1 VVLVRSLSGTFVTD
15 PFRPKLDYILAD
27 IPFLA
32 VGILGFCTFTFL
44 ALTRRLGMYVQF
56 RPPLDRP
63 DHVCSMLT
71 VLHLSIIAAFIASTL
86 DLAQILQ
93 RGRLNTDL
101 GLQLNTVQSLLR
113 TREVAYSLSA
123 SLRFIFFWIFVAEPP
138 RPERNT
144 ASARAGVHSGN
155 WNAWGFIGISLQW
168 ATFCLAVT
176 IFVLQVVW
184 RLDNEPN
191 TFTNVYVAEAT
202 IEVILSA
209 VFALKLLLN
218 CGHCTIV
225 PKWMCALDY
234 SGFVISLLFSGVF
247 GVASLMRSKSLSASI
262 LTAHGNT
269 WRIVDFT
276 ETILG
281 RFLQGVNFYILVLFS
296 LLTLFLP
303 QWKSGRIPSFHPL
316 SPKPP
321 TSSFHLAPPDVS
333 TPNLSAVQPQSDS
346 SIIQQPPVDRLSP
359 TARMAGWL
367 ANQRRRLSSL
377 SHRGGSQ
384 DDMGVQ
390 LWNQSR
396 VEHGL
401 SFREPSKNPELFK
414 KVYGYPDPYTGTDP
428 VLPPPVEKPKLEAPR
443 LGRGFVR
450 SAASCYS
457 DLDLSPPE
465 IGDRKSWQPDSP
477 VFGLNGIVR
486 PSTGESGLRSQG
498 SVTVAEPD
506 RSSDISGLFRKQEE
520 LDNSI
525 AALKLLEGSAGL
537 PNSPS
542 SSKPSATRSD
552 FSLSNFPTPP
562 WASTPEPGDLG
573 ELDRIPTPI
582 RTTKPLRIKPPSIS
596 VNSVPFDLIPPRMP
610 ASAMEH
616 NRTLSLP
623 VSETEDSD
631 VLVSARTQRFDSQ
644 GTQYDVTSF
653 IGSTFFPFLKLS
665 VILPTLLQI

>member
-1 VVLVRSLSGTFVTD
+1 MQF
-15 PFRPKLDYILAD
+15 
-27 IPFLA
+27 FLP
-32 VGILGFCTFTFL
+32 
-44 ALTRRLGMYVQF
+44 LTQ
-56 RPPLDRP
+56 PN
-63 DHVCSMLT
+63 HVYSMLT
-71 VLHLSIIAAFIASTL
+71 TLHLSIIVAFVASTL

-101 GLQLNTVQSLLR
+101 GLQLDSVQPLLR
-113 TREVAYSLSA
+113 TREVAYALST

-138 RPERNT
+138 RPERDT
-144 ASARAGVHSGN
+144 PSARAGVHSGN
-155 WNAWGFIGISLQW
+155 WNAWGFVGIGLQW
-168 ATFCLAVT
+168 STFCLT
-176 IFVLQVVW
+176 LIIFVLQAVW
-184 RLDNEPN
+184 RLDGLSAPGR
-191 TFTNVYVAEAT
+191 FTDVYVAESA

-209 VFALKLLLN
+209 IFALKLLLN
-218 CGHCTIV
+218 CCHCTIV
-225 PKWMCALDY
+225 PKWMCALNY

-247 GVASLMRSKSLSASI
+247 GIANLMRSKSLSASI

-269 WRIVDFT
+269 WRIVEFT
-276 ETILG
+276 ETMLG
-281 RFLQGVNFYILVLFS
+281 RFLQGVNFYILVLCS
-296 LLTLFLP
+296 LLTLLLP
-303 QWKSGRIPSFHPL
+303 PWKSGRIPSFHPL

-321 TSSFHLAPPDVS
+321 ASSFSVAPPDVS

-346 SIIQQPPVDRLSP
+346 SISQRPPADRVSP
-359 TARMAGWL
+359 TARMVGWL
-367 ANQRRRLSSL
+367 ATQRRRLSNL
-377 SHRGGSQ
+377 SHRGAGQ
-384 DDMGVQ
+384 DDTGVQ
-390 LWNQSR
+390 LWNHGR
-396 VEHGL
+396 AEHGL
-401 SFREPSKNPELFK
+401 SFRGEPSKNSELFK
-414 KVYGYPDPYTGTDP
+414 KAYGYPDLYTGTDP

-457 DLDLSPPE
+457 DLDLPPPE

-477 VFGLNGIVR
+477 VFGLNGIVH
-486 PSTGESGLRSQG
+486 PPTVDSGLRSQG
-498 SVTVAEPD
+498 SVTAADPD

-562 WASTPEPGDLG
+562 WANTPEPDNISELG
-573 ELDRIPTPI
+573 QIPSSI
-582 RTTKPLRIKPPSIS
+582 RTTKPLRIKPQSIS

-610 ASAMEH
+610 VSAMDH

-623 VSETEDSD
+623 VSESEDSD

-653 IGSTFFPFLKLS
+653 IGSTFFPFFKLS
-665 VILPTLLQI
+665 VVLLTFSQI

>member
-1 VVLVRSLSGTFVTD
+1 
-15 PFRPKLDYILAD
+15 
-27 IPFLA
+27 
-32 VGILGFCTFTFL
+32 
-44 ALTRRLGMYVQF
+44 MQF
-56 RPPLDRP
+56 RPPLARP

-101 GLQLNTVQSLLR
+101 GLHLDTVQSLLR
-113 TREVAYSLSA
+113 TREVAYSLST
-123 SLRFIFFWIFVAEPP
+123 SLRFLFFWIFVAEPP
-138 RPERNT
+138 KPERDT
-144 ASARAGVHSGN
+144 ASARAGIHSGN

-168 ATFCLAVT
+168 ATFSLALT
-176 IFVLQVVW
+176 IFVLQVIW

-191 TFTNVYVAEAT
+191 RFTNVYVAEST

-218 CGHCTIV
+218 CAHCTIV

-234 SGFVISLLFSGVF
+234 SGFVVSLLFSGVF
-247 GVASLMRSKSLSASI
+247 GVASLMHSKSLAVSVHA
-262 LTAHGNT
+262 AHGNT
-269 WRIVDFT
+269 WRIVEFT

-296 LLTLFLP
+296 LLMLFLHP
-303 QWKSGRIPSFHPL
+303 WKSGRIPSFHPL

-321 TSSFHLAPPDVS
+321 ASSFNLAPPDVS

-346 SIIQQPPVDRLSP
+346 SMIQPPPTDRLSP

-377 SHRGGSQ
+377 SHRGTGQ

-401 SFREPSKNPELFK
+401 LFREPSKDPEIFK
-414 KVYGYPDPYTGTDP
+414 KVHGYPDP

-450 SAASCYS
+450 SAASRYS

-486 PSTGESGLRSQG
+486 PSPVESGLRSQG

-506 RSSDISGLFRKQEE
+506 GSSDISGLFRKQEE

-525 AALKLLEGSAGL
+525 AALGLLGGSAGL

-562 WASTPEPGDLG
+562 WANTPEPDDLS
-573 ELDRIPTPI
+573 ELPTPI

-596 VNSVPFDLIPPRMP
+596 VNSIPFELIPPRMP

-653 IGSTFFPFLKLS
+653 IGSAFFPFVKLS
-665 VILPTLLQI
+665 VILLTLLQI